1 MYAKQRAP
9 GIGTGWK
16 RIASRIVFLEI
27 FCRGPASYSE
37 NKLEMTLSRKLMKF
51 IRHILVLLMALSS
64 PLYAGAF
71 PPPSEL
77 DNVEELFQANNPFEL
92 TLETDFEAFAENI
105 EKEEYLP
112 ARIYYSL
119 GNGTKVE
126 QGVEVKARGQYR
138 RRRCE
143 LPPIR
148 INFKGK
154 KYRVD
159 LFNNLGKIK
168 LVNSCTPDSSS
179 QEYLVKE
186 YLAYKIYETL
196 TDFSLK
202 TWFLKIKF
210 VDNRGNYDPFTSMAF
225 LVEDIDDL
233 AIRHDGEEIETEE
246 LDHDQLD
253 AQAENLLGLFQFM
266 IGNTDWFVSSLHNI
280 KLIKLNDPDVPD
292 PIPVPYDFDF
302 SGLVNAPYARPHT
315 DLFPIESVRERHF
328 LGECRS
334 HKIYRETFEIF
345 QEKKDSIYVLVREC
359 KFLDE
364 VARKDALSY
373 MDGFYEVLDSKQLT
387 RKEIY
392 RGCYR

>member
-37 NKLEMTLSRKLMKF
+37 NKLEMTSSRELMKF
-51 IRHILVLLMALSS
+51 VRYILVLLMAFSS

-225 LVEDIDDL
+225 LVEDIDEL
-233 AIRHDGEEIETEE
+233 AKRHDGQEIETEE

-253 AQAENLLGLFQFM
+253 AVAENLLSLFQFM

-280 KLIKLNDPDVPD
+280 KLIKLNDPDRPD

-334 HKIYRETFEIF
+334 HKIYRATFEIF
-345 QEKKDSIYVLVREC
+345 QEKKDSNYVRVREC
-359 KFLDE
+359 KFLDD
-364 VARKDALSY
+364 VARKDA
-373 MDGFYEVLDSKQLT
+373 
-387 RKEIY
+387 
-392 RGCYR
+392 